1 MTSKELYYQFHLL
14 LNRNAKFE
22 NVKVPIGNF
31 VSLYN
36 REKDRWLS
44 AKIDTYNNSDDIIDL
59 QSQYVN
65 KHLLK
70 QISKNSNYYEYQLP
84 EDFFSYSTSFSEAS
98 LGVCEGVVYNYIFK
112 NKDKNN
118 FLGDYIKEPSFEYEE
133 SLCNISEDKL
143 IVYYKDY
150 EIKQSYLSYYK
161 RIEDIDIEGYV
172 KINQELSIDKDQELD
187 SFYQNQILDLVVTE
201 VMREFGDTKF
211 QLAKERENFKQ

>member
-44 AKIDTYNNSDDIIDL
+44 AKIDLLNSTDDIIDL

-70 QISKNSNYYEYQLP
+70 QISKGSNYYEYQLP
-84 EDFFSYSTSFSEAS
+84 EDFFNFTSSFSEAS
-98 LGVCEGVVYNYIFK
+98 LGVCEGVVYNYTFK